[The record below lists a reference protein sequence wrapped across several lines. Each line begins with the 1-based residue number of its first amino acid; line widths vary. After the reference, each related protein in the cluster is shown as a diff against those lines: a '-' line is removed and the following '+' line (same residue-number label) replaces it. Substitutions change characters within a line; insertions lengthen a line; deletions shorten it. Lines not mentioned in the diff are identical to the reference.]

1 MSKSFVSNALLG
13 LGTVMLIGFVLLEL
27 SGLRSDPMLPA
38 LAALALGGT
47 AILDRLGD
55 REEFE

>member
-1 MSKSFVSNALLG
+1 MTKGFVSNALLG

>member
-1 MSKSFVSNALLG
+1 MTKSFVSNALLG